1 MHLDT
6 TYFVKNK
13 KLITK
18 NIVAKYFLLLQ
29 ITIHPFLLLGWSMN
43 SAWTSKKKKQL
54 KGNQCKRSC
63 STQTWMFYFVL
74 HEPREKHVIKW

>member
-6 TYFVKNK
+6 TYFVENK

-43 SAWTSKKKKQL
+43 SAWTSKKKTTQGKRMQTQL
-54 KGNQCKRSC
+54 LYTNLD
-63 STQTWMFYFVL
+63 VL
-74 HEPREKHVIKW
+74 LCFT